1 MFNFPENI
9 VTRTAIGRECLTAF
23 HSNCGEIPYENLG
36 LNSFQL
42 RRKENCTNPCY
53 NFNLVQH
60 IKQLLLPRICLFDR
74 KLMIAIDIGNTGY
87 WQWLLLAMDIEEIWM
102 MYGDQILFSSSWS
115 NIVPE
120 FLIRYQILFQT
131 RWCQTLSQDA
141 DARYLAY
148 HYYTA
153 LLRKALLAIV
163 YCTEQ

>member
-23 HSNCGEIPYENLG
+23 HSNCGGIPYENLG

-42 RRKENCTNPCY
+42 RKKRTARILVTTSTLFNTLNNCCCREFVCLTENWWSS
-53 NFNLVQH
+53 LVLAMV
-60 IKQLLLPRICLFDR
+60 I
-74 KLMIAIDIGNTGY
+74 IGNGH
-87 WQWLLLAMDIEEIWM
+87 WRNMDDVW
-102 MYGDQILFSSSWS
+102 WS
-115 NIVPE
+115 NIILE
-120 FLIRYQILFQT
+120 FLIEHCSWVPDQILFQT

-153 LLRKALLAIV
+153 LFRKALLAIV